1 MLTCKQTIGL
11 LLGLLGALVLSV
23 PNAQAGPNLPVFT
36 SPVDV
41 TGWTLDLQVW
51 APQRDTGQPLQVTQ
65 LLPPTMIPSNFAVL
79 NGSVLSTK
87 FDQFWNGP
95 DPKTGKTV
103 RTEACDG
110 INGIK
115 QQV

>member
-1 MLTCKQTIGL
+1 
-11 LLGLLGALVLSV
+11 
-23 PNAQAGPNLPVFT
+23 
-36 SPVDV
+36 
-41 TGWTLDLQVW
+41 
-51 APQRDTGQPLQVTQ
+51 VTQ